1 MQRGG
6 SDVKDLKLLVFL
18 TQLGLSV
25 AVPLGGFTLL
35 AVWLHKSHGWGGWVI
50 AAGVILG
57 LIVAADG
64 LRTTLK
70 AMKQMSQKKKDEFV
84 SFNDHE

>member
-1 MQRGG
+1 M
-6 SDVKDLKLLVFL
+6 KDLTLIVFL

-25 AVPLGGFTLL
+25 ALPLAGFVLL
-35 AVWLHKSHGWGGWVI
+35 AVWLRNTLNWGQWVI
-50 AAGVILG
+50 FAGIGLG
-57 LIVAADG
+57 LICAIDG

-70 AMKQMSQKKKDEFV
+70 AMDRIGNKKKDDAPPPV

>member
-1 MQRGG
+1 M
-6 SDVKDLKLLVFL
+6 KDAKLLVFL

-35 AVWLHKSHGWGGWVI
+35 GVWLYRAHNWGGWVI
-50 AAGVILG
+50 AVGVLLG
-57 LIVAADG
+57 LWGAADG

-70 AMKQMSQKKKDEFV
+70 AMKLMSREKKREDPPV
-84 SFNDHE
+84 SFNDHH